1 MLSCSQILTC
11 MLTLNLNILNAV
23 RENTSVSL
31 VSNFS
36 IKGKTMCAR
45 EDVVEGYEF
54 PYFFLHNSYFS
65 TPFQRCYFF

>member
-11 MLTLNLNILNAV
+11 ILTLNLNILNAV

-36 IKGKTMCAR
+36 IKGKTRGTTSSGPMWAR
-45 EDVVEGYEF
+45 EDVVEGYQF
-54 PYFFLHNSYFS
+54 PFFSRHFS
-65 TPFQRCYFF
+65 